1 MSNALII
8 AAAGQGRRMNSKLNK
23 QYLKLAGK
31 PVVSYSL
38 AAALAAN
45 CFTQIIVVVTPG
57 EEEFFRRDVLLPFF
71 PKQELQLVTGGQ
83 ERQDSVSNGLAV
95 LANEIAYVCVHD
107 GARPLVEAALF
118 RECLNVA
125 QAKGA
130 AIAAVPVKDTIK
142 VVDNTGQVL
151 TTPPRERL
159 WSVQTPQFLR
169 RDWLEL
175 AHQRAKEENFQGT
188 DDASLLE
195 RYGYPV
201 QIIQASYENIKV
213 TTPED
218 LLLAEAVLGRR

>member
-1 MSNALII
+1 MKN
-8 AAAGQGRRMNSKLNK
+8 QLNK

-45 CFTQIIVVVTPG
+45 CFTQIVVVVTPG
-57 EEEFFRRDVLLPFF
+57 EEELFRRDVLLPFF
-71 PKQELQLVTGGQ
+71 PEQELHVVTGGK

-95 LANEIAYVCVHD
+95 LVEKVTYVCVHD
-107 GARPLVEAALF
+107 GARPLAEAALF
-118 RECLNVA
+118 ARCLKVA
-125 QAKGA
+125 QARGA
-130 AIAAVPVKDTIK
+130 AIAAVRVKDTIK
-142 VVDNTGQVL
+142 VVDDKGQVL
-151 TTPPRERL
+151 TTPPREQL
-159 WSVQTPQFLR
+159 WAVQTPQFFR

-175 AHQRAKEENFQGT
+175 AHQRAKEEGFQGT

-195 RYGYPV
+195 HYGYPV